1 MKRGSSVGIAVIII
15 AVVAL
20 VLATAIIVISST
32 IQSRTTLNMGD
43 GVFTAK
49 LAITPAER
57 DKGLGD
63 ATSLAPD
70 QAMIFAYLSDS
81 KWPISV
87 IGNKTPV
94 DIIWINQDKKIVY
107 IVTDASA
114 DSSTK
119 TVFTPSVDARYVVEV
134 AAGSVGNL
142 NIRVNTTA
150 LFDISGVNIR

>member
-20 VLATAIIVISST
+20 VLATAIIIISTT

-49 LAITPAER
+49 LATTPAQR

-63 ATSLAPD
+63 VTTLAPD
-70 QAMIFAYLSDS
+70 QAMVFAYPGDS

-87 IGNKTPV
+87 IGTKPAV
-94 DIIWINQDKKIVY
+94 DIIWVNKDKKIVY
-107 IVTDASA
+107 IVTGASP
-114 DSSTK
+114 DTSVK
-119 TVFTPSVDARYVVEV
+119 TVFSPKSDARYVVEV

-142 NIRVNTTA
+142 SIRVDSTVV
-150 LFDISGVNIR
+150 FDISGVDIK